1 MKEISEHDL
10 TGYLLG
16 ALEPAEELAV
26 KEALDESP
34 ELRARAAVLEE
45 KLAQMPD
52 RFVEIDPPT
61 DLAEKTMNTL
71 SIVESSLR
79 SEGVSDQQAI
89 RTSNAGKRERRHK
102 SASSAGREFA
112 GSGSSWSVMDLIV
125 GAVVCFVVAAVL
137 LPSISNSRFQANL
150 LKCEDNL
157 RQIGYS
163 MASIADSHDLNMVLY
178 INSLPA
184 GVNCFSA
191 Y

>member
-26 KEALDESP
+26 KTALDESP
-34 ELRARAAVLEE
+34 ELRARVAVLEE

-52 RFVEIDPPT
+52 RFVEIDPPA

-89 RTSNAGKRERRHK
+89 RTSNAGKRERRYK
-102 SASSAGREFA
+102 SASYAGREFA

-150 LKCEDNL
+150 LKCE
-157 RQIGYS
+157 
-163 MASIADSHDLNMVLY
+163 
-178 INSLPA
+178 
-184 GVNCFSA
+184 
-191 Y
+191 